1 MGVNPAGLSLRVG
14 PCGCVPLGVGLV
26 PSGGVAS
33 LWGVGSPC
41 GARRSPRALTYK
53 KLMKNGGPIIP
64 RSEKYHISRI
74 IFIPC
79 RSHKRVLYYSLRKE
93 FVMSRNTDADR
104 FWPALFDD
112 DEIVDVRPIIHDL
125 GDPLDASPSGEVVD
139 AREYLDEREREKL
152 RMEQYH
158 SRLDKAAMAMNQK
171 SVKKFIACYATTHN
185 MIAACAQAQ
194 VSPAAVNRRK
204 RIDPV
209 FAEMFELARASWVD
223 KLEAV
228 GMERATMDIDDP
240 RDMGPSNDM
249 LKFMLKANDPK
260 YNDKMKVVT
269 ENTNRN
275 VNLDLGFSLDGAIDK
290 DDQEQLQRIAHKVL
304 HGR

>member
-1 MGVNPAGLSLRVG
+1 
-14 PCGCVPLGVGLV
+14 
-26 PSGGVAS
+26 
-33 LWGVGSPC
+33 
-41 GARRSPRALTYK
+41 
-53 KLMKNGGPIIP
+53 
-64 RSEKYHISRI
+64 
-74 IFIPC
+74 
-79 RSHKRVLYYSLRKE
+79 
-93 FVMSRNTDADR
+93 MSRNTDADR